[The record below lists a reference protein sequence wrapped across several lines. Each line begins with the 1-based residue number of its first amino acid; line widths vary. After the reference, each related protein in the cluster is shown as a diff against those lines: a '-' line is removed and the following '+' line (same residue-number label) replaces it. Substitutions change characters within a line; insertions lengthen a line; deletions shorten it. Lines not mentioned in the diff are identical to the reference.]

1 MDKDKVLVDVIE
13 YINRIKGSPA
23 IFNYFESSFMVF
35 KMKNIDHD
43 GTRTHNLPIRSR
55 TPYPLGHAAAG
66 KLSLKANHIKTIIF
80 VFRDTVWAE
89 FWTLFGFGHVT
100 DDSSVNHLT
109 DALRIMN
116 FSSEEIQNIIEVVAA
131 MLLMGNLNF
140 ERDRATTGSSEKSKI
155 QNRKILSSVA
165 RLLKIEESE
174 LEKSLTQRI
183 VNAKGDSVKCTL
195 NTDEAEQAQKSF
207 VKVTNKNFSHFH
219 GNFWKIF
226 ENFP

>member
-1 MDKDKVLVDVIE
+1 M
-13 YINRIKGSPA
+13 
-23 IFNYFESSFMVF
+23 
-35 KMKNIDHD
+35 
-43 GTRTHNLPIRSR
+43 
-55 TPYPLGHAAAG
+55 
-66 KLSLKANHIKTIIF
+66 
-80 VFRDTVWAE
+80 
-89 FWTLFGFGHVT
+89 T
-100 DDSSVNHLT
+100 DDSSMNHLT

-140 ERDRATTGSSEKSKI
+140 ERDRATSGSTEKSKI

-207 VKVTNKNFSHFH
+207 VKVRTKIFNTFTEIFEKFLKIF
-219 GNFWKIF
+219 GNFMEYYSSKRSF
-226 ENFP
+226 GFHLTVAV

>member
-1 MDKDKVLVDVIE
+1 M
-13 YINRIKGSPA
+13 
-23 IFNYFESSFMVF
+23 
-35 KMKNIDHD
+35 
-43 GTRTHNLPIRSR
+43 
-55 TPYPLGHAAAG
+55 
-66 KLSLKANHIKTIIF
+66 
-80 VFRDTVWAE
+80 
-89 FWTLFGFGHVT
+89 T
-100 DDSSVNHLT
+100 DDSLVNHLT

-140 ERDRATTGSSEKSKI
+140 ERDRATSGSTEKSKI

-207 VKVTNKNFSHFH
+207 VKVRTKIFH
-219 GNFWKIF
+219 TFTEIFEKFLKIFGNFWSIF
-226 ENFP
+226 HLKGHSDLI

>member
-1 MDKDKVLVDVIE
+1 M
-13 YINRIKGSPA
+13 
-23 IFNYFESSFMVF
+23 
-35 KMKNIDHD
+35 
-43 GTRTHNLPIRSR
+43 
-55 TPYPLGHAAAG
+55 
-66 KLSLKANHIKTIIF
+66 
-80 VFRDTVWAE
+80 E
-89 FWTLFGFGHVT
+89 FWTLFLFCHVT
-100 DDSSVNHLT
+100 DDSLVNHLT

-140 ERDRATTGSSEKSKI
+140 ERDRATSGSTEKSKI

-207 VKVTNKNFSHFH
+207 VKVRTKFFTLSRKFFKNV
-219 GNFWKIF
+219 
-226 ENFP
+226 